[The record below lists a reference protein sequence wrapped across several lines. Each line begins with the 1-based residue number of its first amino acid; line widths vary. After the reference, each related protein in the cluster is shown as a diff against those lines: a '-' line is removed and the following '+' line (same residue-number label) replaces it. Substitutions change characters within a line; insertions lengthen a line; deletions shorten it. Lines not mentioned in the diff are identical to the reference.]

1 MEQTQDRNVAVY
13 GMITLRA
20 LGDHVVMAQKLEQP
34 RKSGTKWDIHE
45 LAYNSNTEQFELV
58 GH

>member
-1 MEQTQDRNVAVY
+1 MEQKQDRNVAVY

-20 LGDHVVMAQKLEQP
+20 LDDHVVMAQKLEQP
-34 RKSGTKWDIHE
+34 RKDAKWDIHE
-45 LAYNSNTEQFELV
+45 LAYNANTEQFELL